1 MEPLFEEYLAN
12 RGTIV
17 KPYYWLGFSP
27 DCPSC
32 PYHIRTGEEARV
44 AHTEFYQIFGFPY
57 GPTHP
62 QTKHLLFYE
71 LKTSSGSLV
80 QKGHVSSCTAT
91 ATHPES
97 MLFERNGY
105 LDVAA
110 YSNDGIRH
118 IVLYSSG
125 SPCNE
130 ADHCCVSKMF
140 NFLVTYPDVTL
151 SVYFSQLYHTD
162 PDFPASAWNR
172 EALRSLAS
180 LGPKVTLSPISG
192 GIWHFLLH
200 NFVSGVFGSTTF
212 PPILM
217 GRALADRHNAY
228 EIGAITGVK
237 PHFTDVLSQT
247 TEDQNATAQA
257 AAGSYAFNSVFPAQS
272 LQMTSARPQ
281 PSLTPD
287 LRVPVVFV
295 LLPFRDLP
303 PIHAGQNPYK
313 PRNVVRHLNMPR
325 MPLQETRDLRRPATA
340 TPVETAEITEQS
352 VSNKADGRRKGKAKN
367 NVYIPT
373 T

>member
-12 RGTIV
+12 RGTTV
-17 KPYYWLGFSP
+17 KPYYWLSFSP
-27 DCPSC
+27 DCSDC

-44 AHTEFYQIFGFPY
+44 SYAEFYQIFGFPY

-71 LKTSSGSLV
+71 LKTSSGRLV
-80 QKGHVSSCTAT
+80 QKGHVSSCTAN

-110 YSNDGIRH
+110 YNNDGIRH
-118 IVLYSSG
+118 IVLYSSS

-130 ADHCCVSKMF
+130 AAHCCVSKMY

-162 PDFPASAWNR
+162 PDFPASAWNW

-180 LGPKVTLSPISG
+180 LGPRVTLSPISG

-200 NFVSGVFGSTTF
+200 NFVNGFRSTVF
-212 PPILM
+212 PPILK
-217 GRALADRHNAY
+217 GRALADRRNAY
-228 EIGAITGVK
+228 EISAITGVK

-247 TEDQNATAQA
+247 TEDQDATAQA
-257 AAGSYAFNSVFPAQS
+257 AASSSAFNSVFPAQS
-272 LQMTSARPQ
+272 LQVTSAGPQ
-281 PSLTPD
+281 PGLMPD

-295 LLPFRDLP
+295 LVPVRDLP
-303 PIHAGQNPYK
+303 PIHVGQNPYK
-313 PRNVVRHLNMPR
+313 PRNVVRHLNMPQ
-325 MPLQETRDLRRPATA
+325 MLFQDTKDLQRPATA
-340 TPVETAEITEQS
+340 TPLETVDITEQS
-352 VSNKADGRRKGKAKN
+352 VSNKADGKKKKGKGRN